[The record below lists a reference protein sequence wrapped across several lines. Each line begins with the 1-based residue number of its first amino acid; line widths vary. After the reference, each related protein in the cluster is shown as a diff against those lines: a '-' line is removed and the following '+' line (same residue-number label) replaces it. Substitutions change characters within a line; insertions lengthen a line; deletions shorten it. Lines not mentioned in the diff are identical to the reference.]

1 MKIISILLKIRTD
14 IFIQFIFICLYF
26 FQLLLFSLEDG
37 INQLEIDIIQYELL
51 VFYLYVLIYAY
62 KKMGAF
68 SLYSLF
74 LYTMFIFIYGRI
86 FLDILGLFDWYWAN
100 KWMDFYFPLSTQYEI
115 LNLLLIS
122 LLFVHL
128 GFLIGKGEKIIT
140 KNHIAHNEK
149 LEKISLFFFY
159 CSIPGTFAKY
169 LIELKTILSYGYL
182 AVFDGTLSNISY
194 PIWTAGSG
202 TLLISSYATF
212 LASRPSKRK
221 FWIITTVF
229 FFLCAFNMMKGSRSK
244 LFVPLMFLLWY
255 YYEFYAKKHIAF
267 YKLLLVGICCIVGSQ
282 LMLMSRD
289 IGLQVEMSTMW
300 SLFFIQQGVS
310 LLVLG
315 YMVYFKHTFINHGL
329 PYIFAPLL
337 FWETGYGQTSE
348 TINLTHRLAY
358 KLTYFI
364 SPEAYV
370 AGEGLGSSF
379 LGEFY
384 DLGYIAFV
392 IMSCI
397 LGYVI
402 YVTSVYT
409 KINRLFLALSFVI
422 VQTII
427 YMPRNTFLPLIEEF
441 LPIVFFYYLAMY
453 IAGKNIKFVYGRNT
467 KQY

>member
-1 MKIISILLKIRTD
+1 MKVKRD
-14 IFIQFIFICLYF
+14 IFIQLVLICLYL
-26 FQLLLFSLEDG
+26 FQLLFFRIDDS
-37 INQLEIDIIQYELL
+37 IHQLQVNIVQYELF
-51 VFYLYVLIYAY
+51 VFYIYALVY
-62 KKMGAF
+62 AYLNKGAF

-74 LYTMFIFIYGRI
+74 LYAMFIFIYSRI

-100 KWMDFYFPLSTQYEI
+100 KWMDFYFPLSTRYEI

-122 LLFVHL
+122 LLCIHL
-128 GFLIGKGEKIIT
+128 GFLIGKGKKYII
-140 KNHIAHNEK
+140 KDCINHNEK

-159 CSIPGTFAKY
+159 FSIPGTFTKY

-182 AVFDGTLSNISY
+182 AVFDGTLSRISY
-194 PIWTAGSG
+194 PVWTAGSG
-202 TLLISSYATF
+202 TLLICSYATF
-212 LASRPSKRK
+212 LASRPNKRK
-221 FWIITTVF
+221 FWVITIIF

-267 YKLLLVGICCIVGSQ
+267 CKLLLVGICCIVGSQ

-289 IGLQVEMSTMW
+289 IGLQVEMSSIW

-315 YMVYFKHTFINHGL
+315 YMVYFKHTFINHGI

-364 SPEAYV
+364 SPEAYI

-384 DLGYIAFV
+384 DLGYIAFI
-392 IMSCI
+392 IMNCI
-397 LGYVI
+397 LGYII
-402 YVTSVYT
+402 YVTSVYA

-427 YMPRNTFLPLIEEF
+427 YMPRNTFLPLVEEF
-441 LPIVFFYYLAMY
+441 LPIVLFYYLAMY
-453 IAGKNIKFVYGRNT
+453 IAGKNVKFVYGRSS
-467 KQY
+467 K